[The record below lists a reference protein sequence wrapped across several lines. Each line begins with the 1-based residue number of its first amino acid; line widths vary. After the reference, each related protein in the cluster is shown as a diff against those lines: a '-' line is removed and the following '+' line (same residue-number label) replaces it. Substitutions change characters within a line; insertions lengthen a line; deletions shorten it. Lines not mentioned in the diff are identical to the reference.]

1 MKLHLIPLLLA
12 MLAPATPA
20 EPLPLGAESR
30 ADQLRLQRGDVD
42 AARHLE
48 RERIRL
54 ETEQLRLDNARI
66 QLDNEKIERERR
78 EPKSR
83 HNLPLIGE

>member
-1 MKLHLIPLLLA
+1 MKPYLIALLLVV
-12 MLAPATPA
+12 LAPSVPA

-30 ADQLRLQRGDVD
+30 ADQLRLRRGDVD
-42 AARHLE
+42 AARHME

-54 ETEQLRLDNARI
+54 KSERLRLDSARI
-66 QLDNEKIERERR
+66 QLDNETIERKRR
-78 EPKSR
+78 GPKSR